1 MEGPKHLRYRK
12 RFRKVKNPAVDSIAS
27 QSRCSPKVLII
38 EQFFTQYGK
47 FYKNYKWDPDLLSSG
62 PMQQPAAYS
71 SQVKVNPWLEEY
83 LLTSGTTDTKQL
95 FLESA
100 LGC

>member
-1 MEGPKHLRYRK
+1 MK
-12 RFRKVKNPAVDSIAS
+12 RFRKVKNPAADSFAS
-27 QSRCSPKVLII
+27 QPPCSPKVLII
-38 EQFFTQYGK
+38 EQLFIQYGK

-62 PMQQPAAYS
+62 PMQQPAASS
-71 SQVKVNPWLEEY
+71 SQLKVNPWMKEY
-83 LLTSGTTDTKQL
+83 LLTSGTTDMKQL